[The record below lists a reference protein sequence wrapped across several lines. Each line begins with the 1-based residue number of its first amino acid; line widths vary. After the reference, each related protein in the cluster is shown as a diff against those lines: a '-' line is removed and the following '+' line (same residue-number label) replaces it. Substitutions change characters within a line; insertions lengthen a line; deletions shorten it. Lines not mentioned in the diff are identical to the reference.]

1 MLKLLLQVMG
11 GDPLLWIVGTVVPIM
26 FYCLACYYTDS
37 KFQLAIAKV
46 TNLPLYSLP
55 YHLFP

>member
-1 MLKLLLQVMG
+1 MG
-11 GDPLLWIVGTVVPIM
+11 GDPLLWIVGTVIPIM

-46 TNLPLYSLP
+46 TTLALN
-55 YHLFP
+55 HLFP